1 MGCTVNS
8 SEVEAAQPPHREP
21 LPIIPR
27 RYWGRWAAAVLILL
41 VTAAILYGLSRAK
54 IAYADVPRFFVYPVI
69 LQGLW
74 HTIVLALASQAC
86 GTVLGLLIAIMRVSR
101 NPVARQTARV
111 YIWTFRGVP
120 VLLQLLIWYNL
131 GLAFTQIGIPGVFS
145 ISTNTLITPFVAAL
159 FGLGLNESAYMAEIV
174 RAGFNSIDKGQ
185 IEAAHSI
192 GMSPAKTLRRV
203 ILPQA
208 MRVIIPPTGND
219 FINMLKETSLA
230 SVISYVE
237 LIQAANNISSHNLE
251 VMETLL
257 SAAAWYMILV
267 TLASIGQQYIERAFA
282 TDTAGRRRVPLTH
295 TMGKAL
301 RMLPRFTR

>member
-1 MGCTVNS
+1 MAA
-8 SEVEAAQPPHREP
+8 SEFGLTPSPSRQP

-27 RYWGRWAAAVLILL
+27 RYWWRWVAAAIILA
-41 VTAAILYGLSRAK
+41 VAAGILYVLAQAK
-54 IAYADVPRFFVYPVI
+54 IAYADVPKFFVYPII
-69 LQGLW
+69 LEGLY
-74 HTIVLALASQAC
+74 HTIILAIVCQLF
-86 GTVLGLLIAIMRVSR
+86 GTTLGFLIAVMRVSH
-101 NPVARQTARV
+101 NPVARQTAAI
-111 YIWTFRGVP
+111 YIWLFRGVP

-131 GLAFTQIGIPGVFS
+131 GLAFTNVGIPGIFS
-145 ISTNTLITPFVAAL
+145 IPVNTLVTPFVAAL
-159 FGLGLNESAYMAEIV
+159 LGLGLNESAYMAEIV

-185 IEAAHSI
+185 IEAAYAI
-192 GMSPAKTLRRV
+192 GMTPAKTLRR
-203 ILPQA
+203 ITIPQA

-267 TLASIGQQYIERAFA
+267 TLAGIGQQYIERAFSDDA
-282 TDTAGRRRVPLTH
+282 HKQPLPLGQVIT
-295 TMGKAL
+295 KAL
-301 RMLPRFTR
+301 GLLPRFSR